1 MNIAYFVNGVPIRL
15 TEERWTHIVENKP
28 YMSAYYDKILAAVE
42 NPTLILRGYAGA
54 LVAVLLVGRRR
65 FLNVVYREISR
76 NDGFIITAF
85 VSLKVSKGNVIWP
98 KRNPRKKEPDPSAQ
112 GSVPSGATT
121 TNSYAVGLR

>member
-1 MNIAYFVNGVPIRL
+1 MNIAYSVNRVPIRL

-28 YMSAYYDKILAAVE
+28 YMSAYYDKILAGVE
-42 NPTLILRGYAGA
+42 NPTLILRGYSGA

-85 VSLKVSKGNVIWP
+85 VSLKVNKGNVIWP
-98 KRNPRKKEPDPSAQ
+98 KEKS
-112 GSVPSGATT
+112 
-121 TNSYAVGLR
+121 